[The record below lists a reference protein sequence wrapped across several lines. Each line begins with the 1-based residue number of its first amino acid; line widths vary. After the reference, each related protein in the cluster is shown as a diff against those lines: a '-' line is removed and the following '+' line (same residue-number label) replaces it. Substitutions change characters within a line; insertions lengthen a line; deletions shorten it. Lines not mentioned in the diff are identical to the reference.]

1 MDRNIVYP
9 GSIPLDTDLLNTNR
23 NAMVAL
29 GALISATLGQSTVV
43 DGLAVTPTTP
53 ATLSIAV
60 GPGSLTQ
67 LTNVDQNAY
76 GSLAADTADPLV
88 KMGVN
93 LGTTT
98 FTLAAPTTSGQSV
111 TYLIEAAFQ
120 EADIDPVVLPY
131 YNAANPAV
139 PYLGPGNT
147 GVAQATL
154 RRQSVQLQL
163 KAGVPAASGSQT
175 PPAVDAGWTPL
186 ALAVVSYGQTQVTA
200 GSIAAVPSAAVLP
213 YKLPQLRPGFSTI
226 QSFLASGVFTVPTG
240 VSQVK
245 VTVIGGGGSGGTH
258 ATLPSGGGGA
268 AGSAVTVVTGLVPG
282 STVPVT
288 VGGAGVA
295 PGSPANGGSG
305 GTSSFGTY
313 VSATGGVGGNG
324 GTLASTCAGGS
335 GGTGVGG
342 DVNYAGSFGTDGDSI
357 AGRGGDGG
365 GPGNGRGTTGSL
377 TGVSAPG
384 YGGGGGGAGAAGGVG
399 AQGGNGGPGIVI
411 VEY

>member
-131 YNAANPAV
+131 YNAAI
-139 PYLGPGNT
+139 LGW
-147 GVAQATL
+147 
-154 RRQSVQLQL
+154 RRQ
-163 KAGVPAASGSQT
+163 
-175 PPAVDAGWTPL
+175 
-186 ALAVVSYGQTQVTA
+186 
-200 GSIAAVPSAAVLP
+200 
-213 YKLPQLRPGFSTI
+213 R
-226 QSFLASGVFTVPTG
+226 
-240 VSQVK
+240 
-245 VTVIGGGGSGGTH
+245 
-258 ATLPSGGGGA
+258 
-268 AGSAVTVVTGLVPG
+268 
-282 STVPVT
+282 
-288 VGGAGVA
+288 
-295 PGSPANGGSG
+295 
-305 GTSSFGTY
+305 
-313 VSATGGVGGNG
+313 
-324 GTLASTCAGGS
+324 CAGRACS
-335 GGTGVGG
+335 C
-342 DVNYAGSFGTDGDSI
+342 S
-357 AGRGGDGG
+357 
-365 GPGNGRGTTGSL
+365 
-377 TGVSAPG
+377 
-384 YGGGGGGAGAAGGVG
+384 
-399 AQGGNGGPGIVI
+399 
-411 VEY
+411 